1 MTGRNDPL
9 RVTSERVLL
18 VEGTD
23 EVNLVQA
30 LMRHRF
36 GSETASAAQIIAA
49 GGRSRFRERLR
60 AVVTAAE
67 RLTLRAVGV
76 LRDADSDARAAWDSV
91 RDAVE
96 ASNLRAPDA
105 HGGFSDGLPAVGV
118 FIVPDGRAPGA
129 LETLCAQSVAGTP
142 GGGCVEQ
149 YLDCLDRGGALAST
163 NRDKS
168 FAHAWLASRRDPVA
182 RVGEAAKQGEW
193 NFDHPAFTPLARFVE
208 RLTSVKP

>member
-1 MTGRNDPL
+1 MNGRNDPV
-9 RVTSERVLL
+9 RITCERVLL

-23 EVNLVQA
+23 EVNLLGA
-30 LMRHRF
+30 LMRRRF
-36 GSETASAAQIIAA
+36 GRETAAAAQIIAV
-49 GGRSRFRERLR
+49 GGRSRFRGQLR
-60 AVVTAAE
+60 AIVTAAE

-76 LRDADSDARAAWDSV
+76 LRDADSDARAAWASV

-96 ASNLRAPDA
+96 ESNLRAPDA
-105 HGGFSDGLPAVGV
+105 HGRFSDGLPAVGV

-129 LETLCAQSVAGTP
+129 LETLCMQSVAGTP
-142 GGGCVEQ
+142 GGDCVEQ
-149 YLDCLDRGGALAST
+149 YLACLDESGDLAST

-208 RLTSVKP
+208 RLMSVEP